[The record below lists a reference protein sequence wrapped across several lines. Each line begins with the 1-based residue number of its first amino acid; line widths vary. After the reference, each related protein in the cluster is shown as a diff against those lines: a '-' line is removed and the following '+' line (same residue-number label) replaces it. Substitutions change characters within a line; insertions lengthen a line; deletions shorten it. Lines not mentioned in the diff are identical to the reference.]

1 MSDTVNN
8 TQKTN
13 LSGNEKINIFDTA
26 NFAPRYVTV
35 DKIKD
40 YVALKIVDVKVS
52 SGVFTDG
59 VLSLTMSDGTIVN
72 VNNYKSVNMGD
83 MPSDLEPG
91 KYLQVNQSGTGYDLS
106 TPEAVGSQ
114 INVYNNDTIV
124 GAAEGIKAKG
134 LEFKP
139 ISGGASELYGVGI
152 PESLVSDVLYN
163 FDSATN
169 KLVSTGITLT
179 EIQGLFYKA
188 YITIAITTDETNT
201 FLVTGTGSD
210 ILTPPVGAQAVGSS
224 SYNGY
229 VKVSGFSTERAVNLS
244 LEDDDDIVI
253 SADGVYEASVAW
265 ATFRHTSAN
274 STVGFILGIERD
286 GFYYFSQRPT
296 SGEVPASDDLGNIAG
311 GGTFDALQGDKISLW
326 VAANNSGTVYV
337 PNANITIKLID
348 RT

>member
-1 MSDTVNN
+1 MSVVNN
-8 TQKTN
+8 TEKTN
-13 LSGNEKINIFDTA
+13 LAGNEKINILDTS
-26 NFAPRYVTV
+26 NFAPRYITV
-35 DKIKD
+35 NTIKN
-40 YVALKIVDVKVS
+40 YVAANITDVKVS
-52 SGVFTDG
+52 SGSFSNG
-59 VLSLTMSDGTIVN
+59 VLSLNMSDGTIIN
-72 VNNYKSVNMGD
+72 IQSYNSVNMGD
-83 MPSDLEPG
+83 MPSALEAG

-114 INVYNNDTIV
+114 INVYNDDAIV
-124 GAAEGIKAKG
+124 GAAQGIKAKG

-152 PESLVSDVLYN
+152 PETLVPDALYN
-163 FDSATN
+163 YDSTTD

-179 EIQGLFYKA
+179 EIQDLFYKA
-188 YITIAITTDETNT
+188 YITIAITTDENNT
-201 FLVTGTGSD
+201 FSVTGTGSD

-224 SYNGY
+224 SYDGY

-244 LEDDDDIVI
+244 LEDDDDIAI
-253 SADGVYEASVAW
+253 SDDGVYEASVAW
-265 ATFRHTSAN
+265 ATFRHTSSN

-326 VAANNSGTVYV
+326 VAANNTGTVYV

-348 RT
+348 KS